1 MKISIDFKRKFF
13 VLIWINEKIK
23 IPSVK
28 REQCERVWEAKE
40 KVHTHALSHTHWVCE
55 RNKNKKKLKKQ
66 TQGTTSMLKG
76 NVIMKMP
83 NNSIRWN
90 IQFHICF

>member
-55 RNKNKKKLKKQ
+55 RNKKKKE
-66 TQGTTSMLKG
+66 TQKANTRYNEYVKG
-76 NVIMKMP
+76 ECYNENAK
-83 NNSIRWN
+83 
-90 IQFHICF
+90 